1 MHRQKTC
8 VACRVDGGVFSGGSD
23 IIEGLPWRD
32 GTADSSGSE
41 AGRDDLLDNLSGQ
54 DQVSTPS
61 SSVLF
66 TLGGD
71 M

>member
-1 MHRQKTC
+1 MHVQRI
-8 VACRVDGGVFSGGSD
+8 ALRCRVDGGIFAGGS
-23 IIEGLPWRD
+23 EGADGLTWRD

-41 AGRDDLLDNLSGQ
+41 AGRDESLDTFPQ
-54 DQVSTPS
+54 EPSTPS
-61 SSVLF
+61 SVVF